1 MIFVRSNLF
10 SHRCAYSSMD
20 LYFAVKSRITILL
33 LIGTILTS
41 MVLSVVTTNPVQ
53 AETGKGKDIFKV
65 ILTIFGIDKS
75 RGDVVA
81 IVAVNNGEASKVK
94 FLDINAFLAP
104 SNLTTLSPST
114 INPAAGSD
122 IIEYVATFP
131 NVTVDAGEEYKAC
144 VLPVKDLEL
153 TCKIGNNS
161 PASRPEFVDLSL
173 NATGG
178 IEQVTI
184 EEGDSEDD
192 AEGDDEDGGGDG
204 DDEISPSVPSTG

>member
-10 SHRCAYSSMD
+10 SHKCAYPSMD

-41 MVLSVVTTNPVQ
+41 MVLSVITTNLVQ

-65 ILTIFGIDKS
+65 ILTIFGVDKS

-94 FLDINAFLAP
+94 FLKINAFLAP

-131 NVTVDAGEEYKAC
+131 KVTVDAGEEYKAC

-173 NATGG
+173 NATGD

-204 DDEISPSVPSTG
+204 DDEISPSIPSTG

>member
-1 MIFVRSNLF
+1 
-10 SHRCAYSSMD
+10 MD

-65 ILTIFGIDKS
+65 ILTIFGVDKS

-94 FLDINAFLAP
+94 FLKINAFLAP

>member
-1 MIFVRSNLF
+1 
-10 SHRCAYSSMD
+10 MD

-53 AETGKGKDIFKV
+53 AQTGKGKDIFKV
-65 ILTIFGIDKS
+65 ILTIFGVDKS

-94 FLDINAFLAP
+94 FLKINAFLAP

>member
-1 MIFVRSNLF
+1 
-10 SHRCAYSSMD
+10 MD
-20 LYFAVKSRITILL
+20 LYFAVKRRITILL

-41 MVLSVVTTNPVQ
+41 MVLSVVTTNPVH

-65 ILTIFGIDKS
+65 ILTIFGVDKS

-153 TCKIGNNS
+153 ICKIGNNS

-184 EEGDSEDD
+184 EEGNSEDD

-204 DDEISPSVPSTG
+204 DDEISPSCTFYRLSHHYSLVFHSFYFSII

>member
-1 MIFVRSNLF
+1 
-10 SHRCAYSSMD
+10 MD

-114 INPAAGSD
+114 INPAADSD

-144 VLPVKDLEL
+144 ILPVKDLEL

>member
-1 MIFVRSNLF
+1 
-10 SHRCAYSSMD
+10 MD
-20 LYFAVKSRITILL
+20 LYFAVKSRISVLL

-41 MVLSVVTTNPVQ
+41 MVLSVVSTNPVQ
-53 AETGKGKDIFKV
+53 AETGKGKDIFKL
-65 ILTIFGIDKS
+65 ILTIFGVDKS

-131 NVTVDAGEEYKAC
+131 NITVDAGEEYKAC

-173 NATGG
+173 NVTGG
-178 IEQVTI
+178 TEQVTI
-184 EEGDSEDD
+184 GGDSEDD

>member
-1 MIFVRSNLF
+1 
-10 SHRCAYSSMD
+10 
-20 LYFAVKSRITILL
+20 
-33 LIGTILTS
+33 
-41 MVLSVVTTNPVQ
+41 MVLSVVTTNPVH

-114 INPAAGSD
+114 MNPAAGSD

-192 AEGDDEDGGGDG
+192 AEADDEDGGGDG

>member
-1 MIFVRSNLF
+1 
-10 SHRCAYSSMD
+10 MD

-53 AETGKGKDIFKV
+53 AQTGKGKDIFKV
-65 ILTIFGIDKS
+65 ILTIFGVDKS

-94 FLDINAFLAP
+94 FLKINAFLAP

-153 TCKIGNNS
+153 ICTTGNNS

-173 NATGG
+173 NATSD
-178 IEQVTI
+178 IEQLSEEDGDSGDEDND
-184 EEGDSEDD
+184 EEGDS
-192 AEGDDEDGGGDG
+192 
-204 DDEISPSVPSTG
+204 SPGVPPTG